1 MTGRPPAYQNDVSSG
16 IRSGPALL
24 DHRDSWLGAEAGVR
38 SQPGWSPRPEPKR
51 ISRRRWKLVLSG
63 MFAAGV
69 AIGCLVGMAIGWGR
83 GAVDSRPRHQGK
95 GS

>member
-38 SQPGWSPRPEPKR
+38 SQPGWSPRP
-51 ISRRRWKLVLSG
+51 
-63 MFAAGV
+63 
-69 AIGCLVGMAIGWGR
+69 
-83 GAVDSRPRHQGK
+83 
-95 GS
+95 